1 MEIKLKDFEEFVKE
15 HNTAIR
21 SMFIKYSITK

>member
-15 HNTAIR
+15 NAVAIR
-21 SMFIKYSITK
+21 SIFIKYSITK